1 MNLSCDNKILQ
12 DVRVLIKDNV
22 LLRLVQLEEEVRE
35 LRRVTWPVCQS
46 LRETS
51 QLTDIGNKKRFLM
64 MLDEDEIKML
74 LEEKAK
80 VSTRSVAYSTHA
92 LSLDELFELKILSH

>member
-1 MNLSCDNKILQ
+1 MNLSCDNKILH

-22 LLRLVQLEEEVRE
+22 LPRLIQLEEEVRE

-80 VSTRSVAYSTHA
+80 VSSRPLEFSSVCLVS
-92 LSLDELFELKILSH
+92 DELGLLRG